1 MTKGLSKPFNTFI
14 CFTCPK
20 FATTM
25 KELHD
30 HKNTKEHLDR
40 GVLCMASN
48 TSDYFRCEI
57 CNKVTILTLMGFG
70 LTPLLG
76 DRRGFMPPQLKTKQ
90 YFIEYN

>member
-20 FATTM
+20 FATSM

-30 HKNTKEHLDR
+30 HVNTKEHLDEE
-40 GVLCMASN
+40 VLCMASN

-57 CNKVTILTLMGFG
+57 CNKVG
-70 LTPLLG
+70 LK
-76 DRRGFMPPQLKTKQ
+76 PQ
-90 YFIEYN
+90 IC